1 MNMADTLMLWPD
13 ITDTIPSTIKR
24 RYSEL
29 VEIRNLYRKTGKA
42 GRAIR
47 KMLSLQHRSTAH
59 YFDDWIDNVH
69 EFGAV
74 IIHANIINQSVPDT
88 LRKMGYKGRI
98 IYWYWNPVCNCVPP
112 DRINRDC
119 CELWSFSA
127 DDCKTYHMSYNSTY
141 YFEEPTTC
149 ASGLK
154 ENGRHSGEIE
164 PQEEID
170 TDIFFVG
177 ADKGRY
183 GKLMEIKSAAEE
195 AGLKTDFRIIRDA
208 GSSASGEYST
218 RLDYED
224 VVRLTKKSR
233 AILEILQEG
242 QRGMSLRPME
252 AIFFGKKLITDNL
265 TIRAEKFYDSRRVLV
280 LDGKETGRDFSD
292 SLYRFV
298 KGANEKFP
306 SEYIDYYDF
315 RNWLRRFG

>member
-1 MNMADTLMLWPD
+1 MADTLMLWPD
-13 ITDTIPSTIKR
+13 ITEDIPSAIKR
-24 RYSEL
+24 RYREL
-29 VEIRNLYRKTGKA
+29 VEVRNLYRKTGKA

-47 KMLSLQHRSTAH
+47 KMLSRHHRSTAY
-59 YFDDWIDNVH
+59 YFDDWIDDVH
-69 EFGAV
+69 EFGTV

-98 IYWYWNPVCNCVPP
+98 IYWYWNPVCNCVSP

-127 DDCKTYHMSYNSTY
+127 DDCKAYHMSYNSTY
-141 YFEEPTTC
+141 YFEEPTSY
-149 ASGLK
+149 AAGFN
-154 ENGRHSGEIE
+154 ENSRHGGQID

-183 GKLMEIKSAAEE
+183 RKLMEIKSAAEK

-208 GSSASGEYST
+208 GSGASGEYSI

-233 AILEILQEG
+233 AVLEILQEG
-242 QRGMSLRPME
+242 QTGMSLRPME

-265 TIRAEKFYDSRRVLV
+265 AIQTEKFYDSRSVLV
-280 LDGKETGRDFSD
+280 LDGKETEKDFSD

-298 KGANEKFP
+298 REDNGKFSP
-306 SEYIDYYDF
+306 EYIDYYDF
-315 RNWLRRFG
+315 RNWLKRFG